1 MPSCMCVCLCNGME
15 WKNMMLKG
23 AHPLQAA
30 ADQRIPPGP
39 QHQLLNLG
47 LMLMGFGHMAILA
60 PLWNT
65 AEAGPWLH
73 QIIGFW
79 GAVGAIGTFG
89 GLSGIRTKR
98 APDIDV

>member
-1 MPSCMCVCLCNGME
+1 MPSCMCLCLCNGM
-15 WKNMMLKG
+15 WKTMMLKG

-47 LMLMGFGHMAILA
+47 LMLMGFGHMAILV

-65 AEAGPWLH
+65 AEAGPWL
-73 QIIGFW
+73 QQSIGFC
-79 GAVGAIGTFG
+79 GAVGAIGAFG